1 MLLISHQSSSSINSE
16 NVKVFLCFLGVCK
29 WNIDVNIDI
38 VLLHGEVADRKTGAQ
53 SPK

>member
-1 MLLISHQSSSSINSE
+1 M
-16 NVKVFLCFLGVCK
+16 VFLRFLRVCK

-38 VLLHGEVADRKTGAQ
+38 ILLRGEVADRKTGAQ